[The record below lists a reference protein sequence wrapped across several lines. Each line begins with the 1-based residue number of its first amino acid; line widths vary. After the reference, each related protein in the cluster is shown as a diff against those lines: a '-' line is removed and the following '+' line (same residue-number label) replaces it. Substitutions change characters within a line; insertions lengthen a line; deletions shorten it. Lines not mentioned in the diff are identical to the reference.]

1 MLYIGM
7 WSSLDF
13 GVQPFFS
20 EKSNPRFLKV
30 HQLVSFSDPQ
40 RWLCCKCFFGDVIF
54 ALTAWTLSGNHL
66 HTNWCKTLKID
77 VFIQN
82 ENKCTNRQK
91 KTILSKLHQ
100 SRCRLTATAKFLM
113 STKVFL
119 NSCHVLQDSIIL
131 GKLYSMCFVS
141 PLIYFVKGNIKS
153 VTSPNCSAK
162 WEKRAIVD
170 NRGTEITRGSRWYFP
185 SSAIIWI

>member
-1 MLYIGM
+1 M
-7 WSSLDF
+7 DNF
-13 GVQPFFS
+13 
-20 EKSNPRFLKV
+20 KSNFLLRGQGGSKSIDKFFLSFLKT
-30 HQLVSFSDPQ
+30 
-40 RWLCCKCFFGDVIF
+40 WLCCKCFFVDVIF

-100 SRCRLTATAKFLM
+100 SRCSLTTTAKFLM

-119 NSCHVLQDSIIL
+119 NSCHVLQNNIIL

-141 PLIYFVKGNIKS
+141 PLIYFVKGN
-153 VTSPNCSAK
+153 
-162 WEKRAIVD
+162 
-170 NRGTEITRGSRWYFP
+170 
-185 SSAIIWI
+185 